1 MNQGPVVICL
11 TTMTLRWC
19 DKKGEFLLH
28 TILFQR
34 KLQVL
39 HNYAVSVFEQVGTFI
54 NDIAY
59 V

>member
-1 MNQGPVVICL
+1 
-11 TTMTLRWC
+11 MTLRWC